1 MRKNYRD
8 ILKLNER
15 KTTFVIFTFILLYIF
30 IGLLGDILMVYGINT
45 ANVDK
50 VGHLSF
56 KDMIINL
63 ITFKVI
69 PYFTIFMS
77 FFGVITVLITLKFYD
92 NIMLFGTNYIELN
105 PDKRKFSLKEQQLY
119 NTVDEMRIA
128 AGLGYMPK
136 VYFID
141 ADYMNAFAS
150 GYSQKSAMVAMTRG
164 LIEKLDRSEIQAVI
178 AHEISHIK
186 HMDIKLTLF
195 ISVLSN
201 IMLLV
206 VDWLYHTLM
215 FSSSKKSSS
224 KDSGGN
230 AVMVAYLIIILLR
243 ILLPIINVFLVLYLS
258 RTREYMADA
267 GAIQLTRDQDA
278 LGNALIKIEKS
289 YKENKY
295 EDEGV
300 SVRASSYIFNPAK
313 ALIDSFSTH
322 PSLESRLK
330 AMNHSSLQSKSKDNK

>member
-8 ILKLNER
+8 ILRINER
-15 KTTFVIFTFILLYIF
+15 KTNFVIITFIFIYIF
-30 IGLLGDILMVYGINT
+30 IGLLGDIVLVYG
-45 ANVDK
+45 NVDSDK
-50 VGHLSF
+50 FNHLSF
-56 KDMIINL
+56 SSIIINL
-63 ITFKVI
+63 ITFKII

-77 FFGVITVLITLKFYD
+77 CFGLILVLITLKFYD

-105 PDKRKFSLKEQQLY
+105 PDTRKFSDKEQQLY
-119 NTVDEMRIA
+119 NVVDEMRIA

-150 GYSQKSAMVAMTRG
+150 GYSQKSAMIAMTRG

-186 HMDIKLTLF
+186 HLDIKLTLF

-206 VDWLYHTLM
+206 VDWLYHSLL
-215 FSSSKKSSS
+215 FGSSKKSSN
-224 KDSGGN
+224 KDSGN
-230 AVMVAYLIIILLR
+230 AVMIAYLMIVILR
-243 ILLPIINVFLVLYLS
+243 ILLPFINMFLILYLS

-267 GAIQLTRDQDA
+267 GSIQLTRNNEA
-278 LGNALIKIEKS
+278 LGNALIKIQKS
-289 YKENKY
+289 YKENDY
-295 EDEGV
+295 EDEGI
-300 SVRASSYIFNPAK
+300 SVRASSYIFNPGK
-313 ALIDSFSTH
+313 AFIDTFSTH
-322 PSLESRLK
+322 PSLESRLR
-330 AMNHSSLQSKSKDNK
+330 AMNHSSLNDKSKE